1 MLNYEWF
8 QGASFI
14 AKNQKNKK
22 KTKKENKKEREKGEM
37 IITNFETLGMID
49 YIA

>member
-22 KTKKENKKEREKGEM
+22 NKTRKQKREKGEM